1 MSPMSNANSVTP
13 TELSPFVYWSQ
24 TKGQLLLKVDLKDAQ
39 VGLWEKSI
47 KL

>member
-1 MSPMSNANSVTP
+1 MSPMSNANSMAP

-39 VGLWEKSI
+39 VGHWEKSI
-47 KL
+47 IM